1 VVGFERFVIVHGV
14 FADGVTKA
22 SGERRKRRLVVKV
35 DRKLGSTLLAFS
47 LLLPGL
53 AWASPQI
60 KIDVVAEKEQ
70 VLLEDGDEVIE
81 RVPAETILPGETLI
95 FTVHYANSGTDEAR
109 SVVVTNP
116 IPVGTVYVPDSADG
130 VLSEVAFSVDDG
142 KSYADPAKL
151 SVEAKDSNGKLT
163 KRPASA
169 EEYTH
174 VRWVISE
181 IPAGGHGELAFRAR
195 VK

>member
-1 VVGFERFVIVHGV
+1 VIVVGK
-14 FADGVTKA
+14 FAEDDTFA
-22 SGERRKRRLVVKV
+22 SGERRKRRPVVNV

-53 AWASPQI
+53 AWAAPQI

-70 VLLEDGDEVIE
+70 VMLENGDEVVE
-81 RVPAETILPGETLI
+81 RVSADTILPGETLI
-95 FTVHYANSGTDEAR
+95 FTVHYANSGSDEAR

-116 IPVGTVYVPDSADG
+116 IPVGTVYVPESAGGMSSD
-130 VLSEVAFSVDDG
+130 VAFSVDDG
-142 KSYADPAKL
+142 KSYAAPAKL
-151 SVEAKDSNGKLT
+151 SVEAKDSAGKMA
-163 KRPASA
+163 KRTASA
-169 EEYTH
+169 DEYTH
-174 VRWVISE
+174 VRWVISS

>member
-1 VVGFERFVIVHGV
+1 MR
-14 FADGVTKA
+14 
-22 SGERRKRRLVVKV
+22 V
-35 DRKLGSTLLAFS
+35 DRKFGSTLLAFS

-53 AWASPQI
+53 AWAAPQI

-70 VLLEDGDEVIE
+70 TVLENGDEVVE

-95 FTVHYANSGTDEAR
+95 FTVHYENSGSDEAR

-116 IPVGTVYVPDSADG
+116 IPAGTAYVPESADG
-130 VLSEVAFSVDDG
+130 KSSEVAFSVDDG

>member
-1 VVGFERFVIVHGV
+1 M
-14 FADGVTKA
+14 
-22 SGERRKRRLVVKV
+22 KV
-35 DRKLGSTLLAFS
+35 DKKVGSTLLAFS

-53 AWASPQI
+53 AWAAPQI

-70 VLLEDGDEVIE
+70 MVLENGDEVVT

-95 FTVHYANSGTDEAR
+95 FTVRYQNSGTDDAR

-116 IPVGTVYVPDSADG
+116 IPQGTVYVPESADG
-130 VLSEVAFSVDDG
+130 QKSEIAFSVDG
-142 KSYADPAKL
+142 GQSYGAPGAL
-151 SVEAKDSNGKLT
+151 TVEVKDSAGKT
-163 KRPASA
+163 ATRPASA

-174 VRWVISE
+174 VRWVISA
-181 IPAGGHGELAFRAR
+181 IPAGSEGELAFRAR